1 MEKIKKIIVEKS
13 KYWYIVTFLW
23 GVFILLNLEILSRYV
38 PFWAVCIINIVL
50 FGFIVFY
57 ANVVLSGYINKTNC
71 KDEQRLSELTSSM
84 ENRINESV
92 TQLSEQ
98 ITQESESIK
107 TIVSEKKNEII
118 QKIEDSNLKMTSMIS
133 DVKDSVDHNSE
144 RFTELIN
151 DFKEQNNSVI
161 ENSVSKINSNIEA
174 TQKEIVREVES
185 DKEEIIEKIS
195 SSDILSSESF
205 DRLRD
210 EIDKT
215 ETSILSRMIDDY
227 DKTEKQIDDLSI
239 NMNDRA
245 STIDASCE
253 ELKQSTQ
260 RVFDH
265 VSDNSESIQ
274 KMFKENTE
282 KFNVELSNHN
292 NDYVKSVSENHNH
305 ILEQF
310 ELLNKGLK
318 DNHLLH
324 TTEINNVKD
333 QTYKIEEILVSS
345 EENIKLLLEN
355 KTNELINNNKVLETN
370 LLESD
375 DNIKSLLEDKSNE
388 LISNNKMIE
397 NNLLESDDSI
407 KSIVNKQNE
416 LLLSQNESIE
426 SNFEKTI
433 YIITDKYDSVEKSVV
448 GSADSIKKSVQDN
461 YESQQL
467 MHNELSHMVVSLISD
482 LDEKTNNNVANNLSE
497 IKADL
502 ASVLSES
509 IKNSK
514 NNLEVIEALLSLVNE
529 DLQKIVNSNVFSI
542 RELIQNDSDSTQTR
556 LNDLEKNL
564 IDKTNSIQ
572 ISNKQEIKDVEN
584 SVIQFISSQVTPI
597 INELESVKNNQ
608 DMVISTLV
616 NSMNEKVDYL
626 NQELIKNLN
635 MVLTRS
641 DENTEIISEKYDY
654 IFNQIQLL
662 YKENKKTL
670 ADINKAIE
678 INHNRIDDVEGE
690 LVELL
695 DDKSFEIFEQTS
707 EINNLQ
713 KVIVSNYVD
722 ITDQMILTR
731 TQIDSLN
738 SLFVLFK
745 KVVESNAKDEV
756 KNDDRTE
763 TIKDPETGL
772 TVKNTYKTNMLSFS
786 EMFKGERKVYEILY
800 GKKGE
805 VLKTCNFDEKGKVI
819 TEMTY
824 YPNGQVKERKET
836 INGKTEISRFNE
848 NGTKKR

>member
-433 YIITDKYDSVEKSVV
+433 YIMGQSFFLCDS
-448 GSADSIKKSVQDN
+448 SA
-461 YESQQL
+461 
-467 MHNELSHMVVSLISD
+467 
-482 LDEKTNNNVANNLSE
+482 
-497 IKADL
+497 ADP
-502 ASVLSES
+502 A
-509 IKNSK
+509 
-514 NNLEVIEALLSLVNE
+514 A
-529 DLQKIVNSNVFSI
+529 
-542 RELIQNDSDSTQTR
+542 
-556 LNDLEKNL
+556 
-564 IDKTNSIQ
+564 
-572 ISNKQEIKDVEN
+572 
-584 SVIQFISSQVTPI
+584 
-597 INELESVKNNQ
+597 
-608 DMVISTLV
+608 
-616 NSMNEKVDYL
+616 
-626 NQELIKNLN
+626 
-635 MVLTRS
+635 
-641 DENTEIISEKYDY
+641 
-654 IFNQIQLL
+654 
-662 YKENKKTL
+662 
-670 ADINKAIE
+670 
-678 INHNRIDDVEGE
+678 
-690 LVELL
+690 
-695 DDKSFEIFEQTS
+695 
-707 EINNLQ
+707 
-713 KVIVSNYVD
+713 
-722 ITDQMILTR
+722 
-731 TQIDSLN
+731 
-738 SLFVLFK
+738 
-745 KVVESNAKDEV
+745 
-756 KNDDRTE
+756 
-763 TIKDPETGL
+763 
-772 TVKNTYKTNMLSFS
+772 
-786 EMFKGERKVYEILY
+786 
-800 GKKGE
+800 
-805 VLKTCNFDEKGKVI
+805 
-819 TEMTY
+819 
-824 YPNGQVKERKET
+824 
-836 INGKTEISRFNE
+836 
-848 NGTKKR
+848 